1 MKKRI
6 ETFKDE
12 LKHLYDYQ
20 ANIRRI
26 ETEIES
32 LYYEAENVKGID
44 FSKESTTPNPT
55 ASEQY
60 RLAIFER
67 IEQLEKIKKRDVDKV
82 ASICEVL
89 RWMDA
94 DDRTLVIEV
103 IADRR
108 KYRDVCKER
117 KINNPS
123 SLSYKINKI
132 IGEAI
137 KKGELL

>member
-26 ETEIES
+26 ETEIEE
-32 LYYEAENVKGID
+32 LYYEAENVKGVD
-44 FSKESTTPNPT
+44 FSKEISTPNPI

-67 IEQLEKIKKRDVDKV
+67 IEQLEKIKKREDEKV
-82 ASICEVL
+82 ASICDVL
-89 RWMDA
+89 RWMGDNE
-94 DDRTLVIEV
+94 RTLVIEV
-103 IADRR
+103 VADRR

-117 KINNPS
+117 KIKNPS

-132 IGEAI
+132 IEEAI
-137 KKGELL
+137 KKGEL

>member
-6 ETFKDE
+6 ETYKDE

-20 ANIRRI
+20 ANIRRL
-26 ETEIES
+26 ETEIAE

-44 FSKESTTPNPT
+44 FSKEATTPNPI

-67 IEQLEKIKKRDVDKV
+67 IEMLEKIKKREVDKV

-89 RWMDA
+89 KMMDA
-94 DDRTLVIEV
+94 DDRTLVTEV
-103 IADRR
+103 IAEKR

-123 SLSYKINKI
+123 SLAYKINKI
-132 IGEAI
+132 IEEAI
-137 KKGELL
+137 KKGEL